1 MGFSILEM
9 LNMIRPMKL
18 KLALAVLFLSSL
30 APWCAEAAINS
41 APPSAQIQ
49 PILAPCLDAIL
60 APLEANPRMP
70 RVQVET
76 LRANFAAS
84 LVTATTPAEKNIY
97 VNAMAV
103 CDAMASDMDA
113 RANAQAAARVSAKEP
128 ALSTGGDIIASANAR
143 GRDAGGADQA
153 IREKQKDE
161 RAYEDKR
168 AKKESAFVNSSAYNS
183 WVKNAPNLRQN
194 VMSLFTRQTELEALY
209 VKSNPPPAVT
219 TTENMS
225 NSGGS
230 GSSSGKPGFGA
241 FASAKGQVIIIKPD
255 HIAVYIYMSGL
266 RIQGT
271 WASDGQRHSHIK
283 FKHKDLTG
291 DFSQDGKTFTTTSGE
306 VFTHAG

>member
-1 MGFSILEM
+1 MAFSILEM

-84 LVTATTPAEKNIY
+84 LVTAT
-97 VNAMAV
+97 
-103 CDAMASDMDA
+103 
-113 RANAQAAARVSAKEP
+113 
-128 ALSTGGDIIASANAR
+128 
-143 GRDAGGADQA
+143 
-153 IREKQKDE
+153 
-161 RAYEDKR
+161 
-168 AKKESAFVNSSAYNS
+168 
-183 WVKNAPNLRQN
+183 
-194 VMSLFTRQTELEALY
+194 
-209 VKSNPPPAVT
+209 
-219 TTENMS
+219 
-225 NSGGS
+225 
-230 GSSSGKPGFGA
+230 
-241 FASAKGQVIIIKPD
+241 
-255 HIAVYIYMSGL
+255 IYMSGL